1 MGSHTHQSAVAGL
14 TSHVIRGGNL
24 FFKSG
29 GGGMINTYL
38 IDITPN
44 GVGSRG
50 GVQGA
55 KASEAVVFNSIFN
68 TKLKLN
74 FNRFL

>member
-1 MGSHTHQSAVAGL
+1 
-14 TSHVIRGGNL
+14 
-24 FFKSG
+24 
-29 GGGMINTYL
+29 MINTYL